1 MSVRDEALD
10 ESLIRQ
16 HTASPLSIAA
26 AFNISPQGPSTV
38 VKDMSLTDLYGI
50 IAKKCQT
57 DNFDHTACKAL
68 PFTNISGHAE
78 GS

>member
-57 DNFDHTACKAL
+57 ACKAL